1 MTTSKTNGHLLCP
14 LSFTTLSNYETNLQ
28 TLLSLVNEAP
38 KGSFVLAPEVC
49 LSGFDYEHWDA
60 VLFFA
65 PHAIEKL
72 LEASKEKTV
81 MLTLVEKRG
90 EDVWNIF
97 KVFHKGSLVY
107 ERPKAKL
114 FRFGGEE
121 RYFSEASSEDVAIF
135 EIEGIRCGVLICF
148 ELRFK
153 ELWQRLE
160 GCDVIFVPAWWGALR
175 TEHFST
181 LTRALAIMNQ
191 CYVVLSDAQN
201 EECTRI
207 SGVIKPNGEAF
218 YNGKNP
224 SLVVQY
230 EKKEIALM
238 RRYMDVGIG

>member
-1 MTTSKTNGHLLCP
+1 MTNSKPNGHALCP
-14 LSFTTLSNYETNLQ
+14 LSFTTLENYETNLS

-38 KGSFVLAPEVC
+38 AGSFVLGSEVC
-49 LSGFDYEHWDA
+49 LSGFDYEHWDE
-60 VLFFA
+60 VLSFA
-65 PHAIEKL
+65 PHAVEKL

-81 MLTLVEKRG
+81 MLTLVEKHG
-90 EDVWNIF
+90 EDVWNMF
-97 KVFHKGSLVY
+97 KVFHKGSLAY

-121 RYFSEASSEDVAIF
+121 KYFSEAPCEDVAIF

-175 TEHFST
+175 TEHFIT

-201 EECTRI
+201 EACTQI

-218 YNGKNP
+218 YNGKTP